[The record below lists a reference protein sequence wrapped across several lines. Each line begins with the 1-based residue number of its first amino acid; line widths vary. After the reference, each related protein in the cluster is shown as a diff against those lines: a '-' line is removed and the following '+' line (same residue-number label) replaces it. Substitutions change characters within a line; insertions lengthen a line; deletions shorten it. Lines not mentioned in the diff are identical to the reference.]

1 MTESRPNRLAKET
14 STYLKGA
21 SHQPVDWYPWGEEA
35 FRRAKEL
42 DRPILL
48 DIGATWCH
56 WCHVIDRES
65 YEDPD
70 LAKVINEH
78 FVAVK
83 VDRDERPDIDARY
96 QQAVGAIAGQGGWP
110 LTGFLTS
117 DGKAFY
123 GGTYFPPKDT
133 HGRPGFRRVLLA
145 NYAHA
150 WQLTKD
156 PSYRDTAE
164 GILAWTEEVL
174 SDRTRGG
181 YYASQDADVGLDD
194 DGDYFTWT
202 LEELKAAVD
211 PEEAR
216 VLALFYEVGERGEMH
231 HNPRKNV
238 LFIDQEPE
246 AIAKA
251 LGIPVD
257 RVRDLLT
264 SGRKKLKSVRDRRP
278 MPAVDRTIFASWNG
292 MMISAVLEAAM
303 AFGRDDLRAFALKSL
318 DRIRKEM
325 WSKEHGMWHASAD
338 GKRKVLGL
346 LEDHVY
352 VVDALLVA
360 FTATGDSGYL
370 RTAEEVMTFALKHF
384 WDRAGGFVDLAS
396 DLHEGDGLTLR
407 EIRRRPFEDSPYAGA
422 NPVAAL
428 ALQRLHAL
436 TGNDEYRLRHDELLI
451 SFAGEASRYGPV
463 FAGTYH
469 LAAELWVHPPAEIV
483 ILGPRTDP
491 KVRSLQAAVVETFAP
506 GKTVLIVDKEDA
518 YMPALIEPMRKTTE
532 AKAGPVAFV
541 CQGNV
546 CSQPTSAP
554 ERLRELLAGKGV
566 AP

>member
-1 MTESRPNRLAKET
+1 M
-14 STYLKGA
+14 
-21 SHQPVDWYPWGEEA
+21 
-35 FRRAKEL
+35 
-42 DRPILL
+42 
-48 DIGATWCH
+48 
-56 WCHVIDRES
+56 
-65 YEDPD
+65 
-70 LAKVINEH
+70 
-78 FVAVK
+78 
-83 VDRDERPDIDARY
+83 RY
-96 QQAVGAIAGQGGWP
+96 DNAG
-110 LTGFLTS
+110 
-117 DGKAFY
+117 
-123 GGTYFPPKDT
+123 
-133 HGRPGFRRVLLA
+133 LLA
-145 NYAHA
+145 NYVHA

-156 PSYRDTAE
+156 PIYRDTAE
-164 GILAWTEEVL
+164 GILAWAEEVL

-181 YYASQDADVGLDD
+181 YHASQDADVGLDD

-216 VLALFYEVGERGEMH
+216 VLVLFYEVGARGDTH
-231 HNPRKNV
+231 PNTRRNV
-238 LFIDQEPE
+238 LLIDQEPE
-246 AIAKA
+246 PIAKA

-257 RVRDLLT
+257 RVRNLLS

-338 GKRKVLGL
+338 GKHKVRGL

-352 VVDALLVA
+352 MVEALLAA
-360 FTATGDSGYL
+360 FTASGDSGYL
-370 RTAEEVMTFALKHF
+370 RTAEEVMTFTLKHF
-384 WDRAGGFVDLAS
+384 WDRAGGFVDLAP

-451 SFAGEASRYGPV
+451 SFAGEAGRYGPV
-463 FAGTYH
+463 FAGTHH
-469 LAAELWVHPPAEIV
+469 LAAELWIHPPPEIV
-483 ILGPRTDP
+483 ILGPRTAP
-491 KVRSLQAAVVETFAP
+491 EVRSLLVAAAESFAP

-518 YMPALIEPMRKTTE
+518 YMPALIEPMRKTKE
-532 AKAGPVAFV
+532 AKARPVALV

-546 CSQPTSAP
+546 CSPPTSAP

-566 AP
+566 VP

>member
-1 MTESRPNRLAKET
+1 
-14 STYLKGA
+14 
-21 SHQPVDWYPWGEEA
+21 
-35 FRRAKEL
+35 
-42 DRPILL
+42 
-48 DIGATWCH
+48 
-56 WCHVIDRES
+56 
-65 YEDPD
+65 
-70 LAKVINEH
+70 
-78 FVAVK
+78 
-83 VDRDERPDIDARY
+83 
-96 QQAVGAIAGQGGWP
+96 
-110 LTGFLTS
+110 
-117 DGKAFY
+117 
-123 GGTYFPPKDT
+123 
-133 HGRPGFRRVLLA
+133 
-145 NYAHA
+145 
-150 WQLTKD
+150 
-156 PSYRDTAE
+156 
-164 GILAWTEEVL
+164 
-174 SDRTRGG
+174 
-181 YYASQDADVGLDD
+181 
-194 DGDYFTWT
+194 
-202 LEELKAAVD
+202 
-211 PEEAR
+211 
-216 VLALFYEVGERGEMH
+216 MH

-238 LFIDQEPE
+238 LFVDQEPE

-257 RVRDLLT
+257 RVRDLLS

-292 MMISAVLEAAM
+292 MMISAVLEAAV
-303 AFGRDDLRAFALKSL
+303 AFGRDDLLAFALKSL
-318 DRIRKEM
+318 DRILKEM

-338 GKRKVLGL
+338 GKRKVRGL

-352 VVDALLVA
+352 MVDALLAA

-370 RTAEEVMTFALKHF
+370 RTAEEVMTFTLKHF

-422 NPVAAL
+422 NSVAAL

-451 SFAGEASRYGPV
+451 SFAGEAGRYGPV

-469 LAAELWVHPPAEIV
+469 LAAELWIHPPPEIV
-483 ILGPRTDP
+483 ILGPRTASE
-491 KVRSLQAAVVETFAP
+491 VRSLHLAAAESFAP

-518 YMPALIEPMRKTTE
+518 YMPALIEPMRKTKE

-546 CSQPTSAP
+546 CSPPTSAP

-566 AP
+566 VP